1 MHSPFTTAVE
11 SGTSAM
17 TTTTSS
23 LYPPLPL
30 AMTTAGA
37 AVTQSLAR
45 ALTVVTTALAGVHM
59 TTRST
64 AWGVAA
70 TTNAAA
76 TSHTVP
82 STSTA
87 QKYKDLIAEK
97 AKVPSFDADEIRFVN
112 VIEWSVELLANLQDA
127 DEVSTGSSEVVAR
140 LKELKQAYHAEG
152 INSMFDHIR
161 DAEKFANERNKWDE
175 MLKMNWRRLRTVQL
189 KYKEKTYNFDKEL
202 KNTVDRV
209 KV

>member
-1 MHSPFTTAVE
+1 MHSPFTTAVG
-11 SGTSAM
+11 SVTSAM
-17 TTTTSS
+17 TTTTPS

-76 TSHTVP
+76 TSRTAP
-82 STSTA
+82 STSTTS
-87 QKYKDLIAEK
+87 KGEDWISEK
-97 AKVPSFDADEIRFVN
+97 AKVSSFDTDENRFVN
-112 VIEWSVELLANLQDA
+112 VIDVAVDILSNLRDA
-127 DEVSTGSSEVVAR
+127 DGITHGSSGVVAIFSDLLQTYGHDR
-140 LKELKQAYHAEG
+140 VQSMIAHVRDEDKFSQEKSSWREQLKWNG
-152 INSMFDHIR
+152 
-161 DAEKFANERNKWDE
+161 
-175 MLKMNWRRLRTVQL
+175 RRLRDV
-189 KYKEKTYNFDKEL
+189 
-202 KNTVDRV
+202 
-209 KV
+209 

>member
-1 MHSPFTTAVE
+1 MHSPFTTVVE

-17 TTTTSS
+17 TTTTPS

-59 TTRST
+59 TTRSIS
-64 AWGVAA
+64 WGVAA

-87 QKYKDLIAEK
+87 QKYKELIDNPVAQNTEFALK
-97 AKVPSFDADEIRFVN
+97 HRECVLAAMAVPLG
-112 VIEWSVELLANLQDA
+112 LLN
-127 DEVSTGSSEVVAR
+127 
-140 LKELKQAYHAEG
+140 
-152 INSMFDHIR
+152 
-161 DAEKFANERNKWDE
+161 
-175 MLKMNWRRLRTVQL
+175 
-189 KYKEKTYNFDKEL
+189 
-202 KNTVDRV
+202 
-209 KV
+209 